1 MYHTSHSS
9 SLSIVNFAA
18 KQPYGIFLP
27 HTPHY
32 DYGFGFTEGK
42 LQKRD
47 NLILID
53 MDLEAIRRTVPFQA
67 NHMFLPKT
75 LHTIQ
80 LVSEWLKYATDARSI
95 TDQPNELGLP
105 NYSEF
110 YDHRHD
116 QAILSL
122 LAKKW
127 GLFMW
132 RDATQYGEQELVR
145 GKFNRTASGPYYQIF
160 QYWSADI

>member
-1 MYHTSHSS
+1 VH
-9 SLSIVNFAA
+9 FAA
-18 KQPYGIFLP
+18 QQPYGIFLP

-47 NLILID
+47 NLLLME
-53 MDLEAIRRTVPFQA
+53 MDLEEVRRTVPFQA
-67 NHMFLPKT
+67 NHLFIPKT
-75 LHTIQ
+75 IYTVQ

-105 NYSEF
+105 NYPEF

-116 QAILSL
+116 QAVLSL

-127 GLFMW
+127 GLAMW
-132 RDATQYGEQELVR
+132 RDGTQYGEQELER
-145 GKFNRTASGPYYQIF
+145 GKFDRTPSGPYNKVF
-160 QYWSADI
+160 QYKSPEV